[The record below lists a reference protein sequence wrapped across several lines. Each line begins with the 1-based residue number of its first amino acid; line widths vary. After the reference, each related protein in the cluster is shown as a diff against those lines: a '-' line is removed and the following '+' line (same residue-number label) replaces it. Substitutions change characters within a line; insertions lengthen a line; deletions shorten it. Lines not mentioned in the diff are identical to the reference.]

1 MCRTKHRLISLLLC
15 LLLLLPLFPA
25 VVTAEEQATVTDG
38 VTVVSEAESKRNGKC
53 CYGFD
58 FRAIF
63 LIVPPPF
70 GEGQK
75 GNLREQ
81 LP

>member
-1 MCRTKHRLISLLLC
+1 MYQSNNRITALLLC